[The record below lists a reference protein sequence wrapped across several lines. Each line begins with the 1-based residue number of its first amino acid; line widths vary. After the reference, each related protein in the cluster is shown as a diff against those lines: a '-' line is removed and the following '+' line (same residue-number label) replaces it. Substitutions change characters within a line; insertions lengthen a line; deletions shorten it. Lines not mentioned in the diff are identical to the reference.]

1 MLKAILVTKIT
12 MAALGNKSLQ
22 FALRCSDIIE
32 VDDLFPVDVLVA
44 LKKQTNCKLLLG
56 LRRGSGDH
64 KTACNTSN
72 GTALRLEKL
81 RAAVA
86 LFDYIELDAQCDLG
100 KSILDTVPPQ
110 KRLISWRSTVAGEGA
125 EEEDVVNEREALMQA
140 FKRLS
145 GIDAFLYRLVT
156 SSGINALEFLDR
168 VKRKNRAL
176 SGKKNVALSG
186 KKNVA
191 LSGKKNVAL
200 SGKKNGAFSGKKN
213 GAFSGKKNVVAY
225 GEAPCELWSRVAA
238 VYKGAAYVFCAADE
252 AEPMSLAYLVRQFGL
267 PELPKEA
274 AVYGICG
281 YPLNQSVSPLI
292 HNAAFRQL
300 GLAAVYLPF
309 PGRDLDA
316 LLRLV
321 ARLDR
326 IGLIVK
332 GLTVTAPLKEA
343 LGRRFAGKDTVIG
356 RVQSA
361 NALLFNNGAAA
372 EIAQVESTDR
382 IGLEAV
388 LRSAGIHPRGRRVAV
403 VGCGGSGRTAARVLA
418 DLGAEVV
425 LYNRSHW
432 RARMAER
439 LLELKCLPL
448 SELDLATVDVIV
460 NTVPFPL
467 SCEFDLP
474 YSLEG
479 LSSRSVLIDYT
490 YRPSPNAL
498 VVRGRQ
504 QGLRVVDGLA
514 MLRYQLCAQFRYL
527 TGRYMP
533 ASIMFDTL
541 GFYRR
546 FNADSERAG
555 NIGNGRKTLACEWAL
570 NPNVA

>member
-56 LRRGSGDH
+56 LRRGFGDH

-168 VKRKNRAL
+168 VKRKDRAL
-176 SGKKNVALSG
+176 SGKE
-186 KKNVA
+186 
-191 LSGKKNVAL
+191 
-200 SGKKNGAFSGKKN
+200 N

-292 HNAAFRQL
+292 HNAAYRQL

-372 EIAQVESTDR
+372 EIAQVENTDR

-439 LLELKCLPL
+439 LLELKCRPL
-448 SELDLATVDVIV
+448 SELDLSTVDVIV

>member
-12 MAALGNKSLQ
+12 MAAFGNKSLQ

-64 KTACNTSN
+64 NTACNTSN

-81 RAAVA
+81 RAAAA

-145 GIDAFLYRLVT
+145 CIDAFLYRLVT

-168 VKRKNRAL
+168 VKRKDRALSDKKNGAL
-176 SGKKNVALSG
+176 SGKE
-186 KKNVA
+186 
-191 LSGKKNVAL
+191 
-200 SGKKNGAFSGKKN
+200 NGAL
-213 GAFSGKKNVVAY
+213 SGKKNVVAY

-326 IGLIVK
+326 IGLTVK

-439 LLELKCLPL
+439 LLELKCRPL

>member
-81 RAAVA
+81 RTAVA

-125 EEEDVVNEREALMQA
+125 EYVVNEREALMQA

-168 VKRKNRAL
+168 VKRKDRAL
-176 SGKKNVALSG
+176 SGKE
-186 KKNVA
+186 
-191 LSGKKNVAL
+191 
-200 SGKKNGAFSGKKN
+200 NGAFSGKENGAFSGKEN

-343 LGRRFAGKDTVIG
+343 LGRRFAGNDTVIG

-448 SELDLATVDVIV
+448 SELDLASVDVIV

-555 NIGNGRKTLACEWAL
+555 NVGNGRKTLACEWAL

>member
-125 EEEDVVNEREALMQA
+125 EYVVNEREALMQA

-168 VKRKNRAL
+168 VKRKDRAL
-176 SGKKNVALSG
+176 SGKVNGALSG
-186 KKNVA
+186 KENGA
-191 LSGKKNVAL
+191 LSGKVNGAL
-200 SGKKNGAFSGKKN
+200 SGKVNVAFSGKKN
-213 GAFSGKKNVVAY
+213 IVAY

-343 LGRRFAGKDTVIG
+343 LGRRFAGNDTVIG

-504 QGLRVVDGLA
+504 QGLRVIDGLA

>member
-125 EEEDVVNEREALMQA
+125 EEEGVVNEREALMQA

-292 HNAAFRQL
+292 HNSAFRQL

-504 QGLRVVDGLA
+504 QGLRVIDGLA